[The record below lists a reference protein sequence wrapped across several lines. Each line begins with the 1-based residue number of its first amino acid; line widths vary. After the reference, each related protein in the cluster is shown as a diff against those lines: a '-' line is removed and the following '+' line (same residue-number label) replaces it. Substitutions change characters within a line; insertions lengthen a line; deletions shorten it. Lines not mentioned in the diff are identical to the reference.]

1 MLTRWIAI
9 TAAPLLKNLAEIWS
23 IPEGLTTF
31 KFFKTLPTVVISS
44 LCKKK
49 KNPHSRLKSAWF
61 QIYFLDVEFVAE
73 VNLLSLRKTN
83 EKYLHYSLD

>member
-31 KFFKTLPTVVISS
+31 KLFNTLPTVVIYS
-44 LCKKK
+44 LFKKK